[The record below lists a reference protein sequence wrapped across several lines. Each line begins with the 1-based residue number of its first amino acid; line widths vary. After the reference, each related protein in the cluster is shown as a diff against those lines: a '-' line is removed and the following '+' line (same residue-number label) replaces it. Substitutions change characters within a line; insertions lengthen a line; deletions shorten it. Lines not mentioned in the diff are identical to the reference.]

1 MKNFESMPQAR
12 QDRPSLHVEFEITQ
26 QARSHWNPGLRAL
39 APQAAAVDN
48 TISMY
53 DVIGMDPWTGQG
65 VTAARVAAALRT
77 IGADKDVVV
86 NLNSPGGDLF
96 EGLAIY
102 NLLREHKGEV
112 TVKVLGLAA
121 SAASVIAMAGDT
133 VQISRSGFLMI
144 HNTWVVVMGNQND
157 LRAVADMLEPF
168 DNAMADIYSARSGM
182 DMKAVAKMMDAETW
196 INGSAA
202 VDQGFAD
209 SLLPSDQVKEDKTKA
224 ERASNKLDVAL
235 ARAGIPRGERRALLQ
250 EFKAA
255 TPRDGGNDDANGTRG
270 ATEHNGT
277 HSAAGTE
284 EALAALQSFSIPV

>member
-1 MKNFESMPQAR
+1 MPQAR

-26 QARSHWNPGLRAL
+26 QARSHWNAGLRAL
-39 APQAAAVDN
+39 APAAAAVDN

-77 IGADKDVVV
+77 IGAEKDVVV
-86 NLNSPGGDLF
+86 NMNSPGGDLF

-102 NLLREHKGEV
+102 NLLREHKGAV
-112 TVKVLGLAA
+112 TVKILGLAA

-133 VQISRSGFLMI
+133 VQISRAGFLMI

-157 LRAVADMLEPF
+157 LRAVADQLEPF
-168 DNAMADIYSARSGM
+168 DNAMADIYSSRSGL
-182 DMKAVAKMMDAETW
+182 DMKAIAKMMDAETF
-196 INGSAA
+196 INGSSAI
-202 VDQGFAD
+202 DQGFAD
-209 SLLPSDQVKEDKTKA
+209 SLLPSDQVKEDKSSKA

-235 ARAGIPRGERRALLQ
+235 AKAGIPRGERRALLQ

-255 TPRDGGNDDANGTRG
+255 TPRDGGNDDKGTRG
-270 ATEHNGT
+270 AADNDGT
-277 HSAAGTE
+277 QAAAGNE
-284 EALAALQSFSIPV
+284 VLAALRSFSIPPIKEIA